1 MKNFALTALCL
12 SLGCIAADQPLFPPL
27 PESPAKLIEKLR
39 TSGNRCTILGSRVDY
54 VRESDLP
61 YLVGL
66 LDSKEPCAFV
76 DLAVSSIDSPG
87 RSTVGHEAAYLID
100 GFWKRYYP
108 TGLTSRQFTP
118 DIEGTKH
125 WYRMWS
131 HLKKLAES
139 DGAAN
144 GRQPLRSGTNSPPPA
159 AGSVR

>member
-1 MKNFALTALCL
+1 M
-12 SLGCIAADQPLFPPL
+12 
-27 PESPAKLIEKLR
+27 
-39 TSGNRCTILGSRVDY
+39 DY

-76 DLAVSSIDSPG
+76 DLAVGSIDSPG
-87 RSTVGHEAAYLID
+87 KSTVGHEAAYLID

-108 TGLTSRQFTP
+108 TGLTSRQFTH
-118 DIEGTKH
+118 DFEGKKQ

-139 DGAAN
+139 
-144 GRQPLRSGTNSPPPA
+144 GRGEACASRLPHHLTCGSASG
-159 AGSVR
+159 GSG